1 MLQQT
6 EKVNLYH
13 VTKFSLNF
21 TVTFRANVNSYHVA
35 KFSLNMSFTVPCN
48 YTEIDRFTPVL
59 SIRVGFLS
67 AHFLFWEFL
76 NMNLTFAVNA
86 TLNLSNKKRI
96 SLKEKIT
103 GWLYGFFCT
112 VDRSHVLPLPW
123 PWKYTEHFDPACI
136 IIRK

>member
-6 EKVNLYH
+6 ENVNLYH

-59 SIRVGFLS
+59 SITVGFLS
-67 AHFLFWEFL
+67 AHFLF
-76 NMNLTFAVNA
+76 
-86 TLNLSNKKRI
+86 
-96 SLKEKIT
+96 
-103 GWLYGFFCT
+103 
-112 VDRSHVLPLPW
+112 
-123 PWKYTEHFDPACI
+123 
-136 IIRK
+136 

>member
-21 TVTFRANVNSYHVA
+21 TVTFRANVNSHHVA

-67 AHFLFWEFL
+67 AHFLF
-76 NMNLTFAVNA
+76 
-86 TLNLSNKKRI
+86 
-96 SLKEKIT
+96 
-103 GWLYGFFCT
+103 
-112 VDRSHVLPLPW
+112 
-123 PWKYTEHFDPACI
+123 
-136 IIRK
+136 